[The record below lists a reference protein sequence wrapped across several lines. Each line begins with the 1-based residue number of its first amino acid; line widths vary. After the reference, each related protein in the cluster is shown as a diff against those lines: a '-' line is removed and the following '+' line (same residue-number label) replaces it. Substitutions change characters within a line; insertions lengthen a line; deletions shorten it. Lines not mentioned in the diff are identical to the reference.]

1 MKGYAEITRL
11 IILLLKFMPKA
22 VALALSGISI
32 VFGNEGFKESEYLF
46 PGEPSKVTLGE
57 ALLF

>member
-22 VALALSGISI
+22 VALALSGIST
-32 VFGNEGFKESEYLF
+32 VFGNEFGS
-46 PGEPSKVTLGE
+46 GRVQGI
-57 ALLF
+57 